1 MSLFI
6 LVSCKKCKIFFVS
19 QSYYCCFAKIFL
31 FCFVPACICN
41 IQHVILFSLDG
52 SEGSYD
58 EETELFKQECDDF
71 MKEFV
76 AKIFLE
82 E

>member
-1 MSLFI
+1 MFSI
-6 LVSCKKCKIFFVS
+6 TV
-19 QSYYCCFAKIFL
+19 FL
-31 FCFVPACICN
+31 YVHVCN
-41 IQHVILFSLDG
+41 MVLFSLDG
-52 SEGSYD
+52 SEGDYE
-58 EETELFKQECDDF
+58 EETELFEQECDDF

>member
-1 MSLFI
+1 MFSIAASLY
-6 LVSCKKCKIFFVS
+6 VHV
-19 QSYYCCFAKIFL
+19 
-31 FCFVPACICN
+31 CN
-41 IQHVILFSLDG
+41 MALFSLEG
-52 SEGSYD
+52 SEGDYE
-58 EETELFKQECDDF
+58 EETELFEQECKDF

>member
-1 MSLFI
+1 M
-6 LVSCKKCKIFFVS
+6 
-19 QSYYCCFAKIFL
+19 
-31 FCFVPACICN
+31 
-41 IQHVILFSLDG
+41 QHVILFSLDG
-52 SEGSYD
+52 SEGCYD
-58 EETELFKQECDDF
+58 EETELFKQECEDF

>member
-1 MSLFI
+1 MFLVRNERYSLFFDNNI
-6 LVSCKKCKIFFVS
+6 IFF
-19 QSYYCCFAKIFL
+19 AKMFVFNYSFL
-31 FCFVPACICN
+31 VCTYVCN
-41 IQHVILFSLDG
+41 MVLFSLDG
-52 SEGSYD
+52 SEGDYE
-58 EETELFKQECDDF
+58 EETELFEQECDDF

>member
-1 MSLFI
+1 MKNILCFSIIILFSLLKCLFSI
-6 LVSCKKCKIFFVS
+6 TVSLYVHN
-19 QSYYCCFAKIFL
+19 Y
-31 FCFVPACICN
+31 VCN
-41 IQHVILFSLDG
+41 MVLFSLDG
-52 SEGSYD
+52 SEGDYE
-58 EETELFKQECDDF
+58 EETELFEQECDDF